1 LANPTWHCEHPDH
14 EGSRL
19 VETKNARFTKR
30 VTYMRADGGE
40 RLFERSVMR
49 LCRKC
54 VHREADPSFNENQGL
69 LL

>member
-1 LANPTWHCEHPDH
+1 MANPTWHCESPNH

-19 VETKNARFTKR
+19 IEHKTNRFTKR

-40 RLFERSVMR
+40 RLFERSVGR

-54 VHREADPSFNENQGL
+54 VHRDADPDFNANQGFL
-69 LL
+69 L